1 MSFHLCMQGISLR
14 FIALTVYLNMKWGYM
29 GNEGMR
35 VELNEVKYLSLHQWA
50 LVWKQSEWEVALN
63 TSIAAASQGETEYS
77 KSE

>member
-1 MSFHLCMQGISLR
+1 MQGISLR

-50 LVWKQSEWEVALN
+50 LVWKQSEWKVVLN
-63 TSIAAASQGETEYS
+63 ISIAAASQGETEYI

>member
-50 LVWKQSEWEVALN
+50 LVWKQSEWKVVLN
-63 TSIAAASQGETEYS
+63 ISIAAAPQGETEYI